1 MSYIG
6 KSPQLGVRT
15 RFYYTATGG
24 ETSLSGIDDNGNTL
38 VFTDGTYVDVMLNG
52 ITLVA
57 GTDYNTSTAN
67 TISGLAALTAS
78 DVAEVVVYDVFSVG
92 DTVSKTNGGAFGT
105 KALVIDTVNSRVG
118 VNENAPSY
126 SLEVGGEA
134 VATQGMPYISD
145 SNTARTLALTDS
157 GNYIRFTSGSA
168 TTVTIP
174 PNSSVAFP
182 TGTEVI
188 LFQAGA
194 GQVTI
199 AAGAGVTLNSKD
211 NNLKLSSQYVA
222 ATCKKVATDT
232 WDVLGDLTA

>member
-6 KSPQLGVRT
+6 RSPQLGVRT

-24 ETSLSGIDDNGNTL
+24 ETSLSGADDNGNTL
-38 VFTDGTYVDVMLNG
+38 IFSDGTYVDVMLNG

-57 GTDYNTSTAN
+57 GADYNTSTAN

-78 DVAEVVVYDVFSVG
+78 DVAEIVVYDVFSVG
-92 DTVSKTNGGAFGT
+92 DTVSKANGGAFGGAT
-105 KALVIDTVNSRVG
+105 LVIDTTNNRVG
-118 VNENAPSY
+118 VNKASPSY
-126 SLEVGGEA
+126 ELEVGGEA
-134 VATQGMPYISD
+134 VATQGIPFITEST
-145 SNTARTLALTDS
+145 TARTLALTDT
-157 GNYIRFTSGSA
+157 GNYIRCTNSSA

-182 TGTEVI
+182 TGAEII
-188 LFQAGA
+188 LFQAGT

-199 AAGAGVTLNSKD
+199 AAGGGVTLNSKSG
-211 NNLKLSSQYVA
+211 NLKISAQYAA

-232 WDVLGDLTA
+232 WDVIGDLSA